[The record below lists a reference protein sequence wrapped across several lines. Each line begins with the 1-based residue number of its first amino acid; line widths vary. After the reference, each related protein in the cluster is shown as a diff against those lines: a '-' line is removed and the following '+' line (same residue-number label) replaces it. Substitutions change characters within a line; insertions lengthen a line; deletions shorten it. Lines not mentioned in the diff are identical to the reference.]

1 MSRPPVTSRRAS
13 PRCRR
18 SPPTRPH
25 SSARVAHPAPCAAA
39 PSTTMVACA
48 RASTGTTSDGARR
61 RVPGWRRPAAPAARG
76 PHQSAWA
83 DARLLQLHV
92 PGPGAGGRGTETLA
106 VYKPAPGET
115 PLDDFPDGTLGKREV
130 AAYLVSAAL
139 NWQVVPF
146 TVYRDDGPMGPGSL
160 QQFIVADLREHYFSL
175 MPARA
180 LDFRRL
186 AAFDVIVNNADRKSG
201 HCLLDGDGHIWGVD
215 NGLTFHTLPKLR
227 TVIWEF
233 AGEEVAES
241 LRQDARQLAS
251 ELAGAAGWVRALKQL
266 ISAAELRAL
275 AQRARRFAD
284 EGRYPEPTS
293 RWAYPWPLI

>member
-1 MSRPPVTSRRAS
+1 M
-13 PRCRR
+13 
-18 SPPTRPH
+18 
-25 SSARVAHPAPCAAA
+25 
-39 PSTTMVACA
+39 A
-48 RASTGTTSDGARR
+48 RAAEFQDGAAQQRLLR
-61 RVPGWRRPAAPAARG
+61 EGRINARG
-76 PHQSAWA
+76 LMPDCSNYTYLAQVRGDH
-83 DARLLQLHV
+83 
-92 PGPGAGGRGTETLA
+92 GTETLA

-201 HCLLDGDGHIWGVD
+201 HCLLDGEGHVWGVD

-227 TVIWEF
+227 TVIW
-233 AGEEVAES
+233 G
-241 LRQDARQLAS
+241 QDARQFAS
-251 ELAGAAGWVRALKQL
+251 ELAGTAGWVRALKQL